1 MMVMLYCSECEKGI
15 KASSV
20 CRWRLWGGVMVNK
33 VSWKARESVKCRHCR
48 RCHYF
53 MSVHLLQCF
62 ANSSFS
68 LNTFNLQLVQF
79 IDMETMQMER
89 RFCSAQQI
97 HMHDL
102 QSSPPSYTFPQKK
115 GIYLNI
121 KRRAQEY
128 SKQHYFKVPSTF
140 CLHIWNVIHPYLLCV
155 LWALSMPCV
164 WARLISSD
172 LGCSC
177 FFCLPS
183 ARLQAWPPCL
193 VLIMTCKCPI
203 RINYISLTISK
214 LRHSRMASISPFFAF
229 ASKEW

>member
-1 MMVMLYCSECEKGI
+1 
-15 KASSV
+15 
-20 CRWRLWGGVMVNK
+20 MVNK
-33 VSWKARESVKCRHCR
+33 VSWKARESVKCRYCR

-68 LNTFNLQLVQF
+68 LNIFNLQLVQF

-128 SKQHYFKVPSTF
+128 SKQHYFKVPSTI

-172 LGCSC
+172 LWCSC

-183 ARLQAWPPCL
+183 ARLQAWATMPSSYYDLQMPY
-193 VLIMTCKCPI
+193 TD
-203 RINYISLTISK
+203 K
-214 LRHSRMASISPFFAF
+214 LYFTNHFQIKTLQNGFNLPLFCFCF
-229 ASKEW
+229 